1 MIYYHSP
8 SLTISS
14 TTKTKT
20 VVLIPSE
27 KQQETQLNN
36 AVSKLS
42 TISNRP
48 SCRCTARPSLKNVKK
63 KNESNRYRKY
73 QHISLQPMKCL
84 LANKSEHGDNPIKR
98 MSENATKH
106 LTIRFNTG
114 QHAKKRYRTH
124 RLISYYG
131 SQGSTSVTNHRDI
144 NKIEFMSVT
153 PSRDRK
159 QKQAYPSSTSSRG

>member
-1 MIYYHSP
+1 MNSFWY
-8 SLTISS
+8 
-14 TTKTKT
+14 TTKKWIRRAWL
-20 VVLIPSE
+20 VFLINLIRLE
-27 KQQETQLNN
+27 
-36 AVSKLS
+36 AW
-42 TISNRP
+42 
-48 SCRCTARPSLKNVKK
+48 KK

-84 LANKSEHGDNPIKR
+84 LAKKSEHGDNPIKR

-159 QKQAYPSSTSSRG
+159 QKQAYPSSTSSRGWFTSPPPPTKVQGPLP